1 MLTDITKSTL
11 ESLIAFKECRHLQ
24 TAGSQFITESSA
36 GISLCYC
43 GICLTGMAKGP
54 PKLDWPV
61 LKGDYILYIFSKSQ
75 HPQGSVWVSPDD
87 QALGQFA
94 LAVQV
99 GLEARQVAGLEL
111 GEGVE
116 HDAGHKVLHKR
127 VHNLSS
133 RESLSCVRRQ
143 RQSHNP
149 RRFLH

>member
-87 QALGQFA
+87 QG
-94 LAVQV
+94 
-99 GLEARQVAGLEL
+99 
-111 GEGVE
+111 
-116 HDAGHKVLHKR
+116 
-127 VHNLSS
+127 N
-133 RESLSCVRRQ
+133 ESLWISLFVVVQLLSCIRLC
-143 RQSHNP
+143 NP
-149 RRFLH
+149 MD

>member
-87 QALGQFA
+87 QGNESLWISLFVVVQLLSCIRLCNPMDCSTPGTSLLHYLLEFA
-94 LAVQV
+94 QI
-99 GLEARQVAGLEL
+99 
-111 GEGVE
+111 
-116 HDAGHKVLHKR
+116 R
-127 VHNLSS
+127 VH
-133 RESLSCVRRQ
+133 
-143 RQSHNP
+143 
-149 RRFLH
+149 

>member
-87 QALGQFA
+87 QG
-94 LAVQV
+94 
-99 GLEARQVAGLEL
+99 
-111 GEGVE
+111 
-116 HDAGHKVLHKR
+116 
-127 VHNLSS
+127 N
-133 RESLSCVRRQ
+133 ESLWISLFVVVQLLSCIRLC
-143 RQSHNP
+143 NP
-149 RRFLH
+149 MDCSTPGTSLLHYLLEFAQIHVH

>member
-87 QALGQFA
+87 QG
-94 LAVQV
+94 
-99 GLEARQVAGLEL
+99 
-111 GEGVE
+111 
-116 HDAGHKVLHKR
+116 
-127 VHNLSS
+127 N
-133 RESLSCVRRQ
+133 ESLWISLFVVVQLLSCIRLC
-143 RQSHNP
+143 NP
-149 RRFLH
+149 MDCSTPGTSLLHYLLEFAQIHVQ